1 MSDLPETIRVGGID
15 YTVVERVDLRDGETW
30 LNGHIVYNDLEIRL
44 EEQLSPHKKWVVAWH
59 EVLHG
64 LLEHAAMDEHDEKLI
79 VALGYGVTQA
89 LRDNPWLRQ
98 PPSEGD
104 KETGQ

>member
-15 YTVVERVDLRDGETW
+15 YTVIERKDLRDGDTW
-30 LNGHIVYNDLEIRL
+30 LNGHIVYNECEIRV
-44 EEQLSPHKKWVVAWH
+44 EEELALPKKWIVVWH

-64 LLEHAAMDEHDEKLI
+64 LLEHAGMSDHSETI
-79 VALGYGVTQA
+79 IIALGYGVAQA

-98 PPSEGD
+98 PPAEVTAD
-104 KETGQ
+104 A